1 MCAKKVVKKRKK
13 SFSSSSSGSG
23 GGREVTPLRPYH
35 LESKPPCSDTCP
47 SGNKIRSFLTTIAQA
62 ELVGKSADDALRE
75 AWEIYTDTS
84 PFPSVCGRVCPAPCE
99 TGCNRVELEAPV
111 SINKVERSIGDFGLE
126 NGLPLVKLSE
136 ESKSE
141 KVAVIGAGP
150 SGLSCAYQ
158 LARRGYGVT
167 VFEAMESAG
176 GMLKWGIPGY
186 RLPEEVLDGEIQKIL
201 DLGVELKCGVKIGV
215 DITLDQLKQ
224 DYDAVY
230 VALGAQQG
238 VTLGVDG
245 EEAPNVF
252 SGVDFLNR
260 FHHGEKLD
268 LGKDVVTIV
277 VGGGDTAIDAAR
289 ICKRLGANVTIL
301 YRRTRPEMPAIE
313 EEIDEALNEGIIIEF
328 LAAPIGFK
336 KGDDGLV
343 THMIAI
349 RMELGEPDDSGRRR
363 PVPIEGSEFEIP
375 ASTVISSISQ
385 QPDFIGFESLIEGRD
400 WIKVDEKGETKVEG
414 IFAGGDTVDLA
425 LVTDAIGHGRR
436 AAEAMVEKFTGIEI
450 KPDKRPVIKTDKMY
464 LEYYKETLR
473 PRSEPKVLD
482 IDERMDDINKEVNL
496 GYTAEQLLEEANRCM
511 SCGMCFYCENCWL
524 YCQDS
529 AIIKPQNK
537 GEIFEFKMGN
547 CTGCEKCAETCP
559 CGYIRMQ

>member
-13 SFSSSSSGSG
+13 SFSSMGSGSG
-23 GGREVTPLRPYH
+23 GGDVSSRRPVH
-35 LESKPPCSDTCP
+35 IEKKPPCGVTCP
-47 SGNKIRSFLTTIAQA
+47 SGNRIRSFITTIAQA
-62 ELVGKSADDALRE
+62 EKLGKTHDQAMRE

-99 TGCNRVELEAPV
+99 TECNRKDLEGAV
-111 SINKVERSIGDFGLE
+111 GINKIERAIGDFGLE
-126 NGLPLVKLSE
+126 NDLPLVKISGE
-136 ESKSE
+136 EKPE

-158 LARRGYGVT
+158 MARRGYGVT
-167 VFEAMESAG
+167 VFEAMEKPG
-176 GMLKWGIPGY
+176 GMLFWGIPGY
-186 RLPEEVLDGEIQKIL
+186 RLPEETLMKEIQKIL
-201 DLGVELKCGVKIGV
+201 DIGVELKCGVKIGV

-252 SGVDFLNR
+252 SGVDFLSR
-260 FHHGEKLD
+260 FHHGEQLD

-277 VGGGDTAIDAAR
+277 VGGGDTAIDSAR

-301 YRRTRPEMPAIE
+301 YRRTKAEMPAIE

-336 KGDDGLV
+336 KNDEGLV
-343 THMIAI
+343 TAMVAI

-375 ASTVISSISQ
+375 ASAVISSISQ
-385 QPDFIGFESLIEGRD
+385 QPDFTGFESLIEGRD
-400 WIKVDEKGETKVEG
+400 WIKVDDKGETKVEG
-414 IFAGGDTVDLA
+414 VWAGGDTIDLA

-436 AAEAMVEKFTGIEI
+436 AAESMVVRFTGVEKEA
-450 KPDKRPVIKTDKMY
+450 DKREVIRSDKMFLDY
-464 LEYYKETLR
+464 FRETPMERVEPNLLE
-473 PRSEPKVLD
+473 VAD
-482 IDERMDDINKEVNL
+482 RMDDVDKEVNL
-496 GYTAEQLLEEANRCM
+496 GLDAEQVIQESARCM
-511 SCGMCFYCENCWL
+511 SCGYCFYCENCWL
-524 YCQDS
+524 YCQEQ
-529 AIIKPQNK
+529 AIIKPQGK
-537 GEIFEFKMGN
+537 GELFLFKMEN
-547 CTGCEKCAETCP
+547 CTGCDKCAEICP
-559 CGYIRMQ
+559 CGFIQMQ